1 MEITH
6 NQEELQGRVS
16 IKIAKDDYLPK
27 VNEQLKNLRKKVN
40 MRGFRPGHVPL
51 NLVKKLY
58 GKEVLVDEVYKLVN
72 QGLIDFIKENK
83 LKLVGDFIPVEE
95 ETTFN
100 PNNEEDYQF
109 VYDYAVTSSPLINY
123 EQITVPFYKVKIDD
137 QIINDEIDRIQKT
150 YGQYKESEEIKDKD
164 DIFYVTFVELD
175 EEGNPKENGFK
186 KDNIVLALDLINEK
200 YKDQFVGK
208 KVNDEITI
216 NLKEFVKEGAQVH
229 QMLGVKPEDLENVGD
244 NFKVVITTI
253 KRFEPAELGEE
264 LYKKYAPNKEIKTEE
279 EFREEVK
286 KHLEDYFENEAKNL
300 FKKHVKDI
308 LMDSVEVQ
316 IPEDFLLRW
325 LKYRQENKPEDQ
337 KQTEEQLKEQLPS
350 LVKAVK
356 WNRILEQI
364 AEDLGIKL
372 EREDSV
378 RVHAEYMKS
387 LYAQYGIDPN
397 MLGEDFFMQ
406 QAEGEYDKLDENQR
420 YSIDSYAFE
429 NKVLDALI
437 EKVNLDEREV
447 TEDMF
452 KTLLT
457 EDTSKKE
464 EANEEK
470 DENKE
475 QQEDSK
481 ADNQQQEAK
490 NEETNEQTEEKTE
503 DKE

>member
-137 QIINDEIDRIQKT
+137 QIINDEIERIKKT

-175 EEGNPKENGFK
+175 EEGNPKEDGFK

-200 YKDQFVGK
+200 YTDQFVGK

-253 KRFEPAELGEE
+253 KRFEPAELGED

-286 KHLEDYFENEAKNL
+286 KNLEDYFESEAKNL

-356 WNRILEQI
+356 WNRIIEQI

-406 QAEGEYDKLDENQR
+406 QAEGEYDKLNEDQR

-452 KTLLT
+452 KALLT

-475 QQEDSK
+475 QQEDSTGEK
-481 ADNQQQEAK
+481 QEQEAK